1 MDIAANFIVRA
12 YKKRKGI
19 RIMEQKLKALSREN
33 LLEVIGKMA
42 ELLSKEQRQELD
54 AMVEGY
60 VPAEG
65 EFEKTPIP
73 ARMSQEFVDEKM
85 EQLESWMHQI
95 DEGEIYLPLSG
106 APSPLHAQGLLPVK
120 ALPPRRLFWFS
131 AVQSSP
137 SRIVLF
143 QSGFPALHK
152 TFLQYAA
159 SEM

>member
-33 LLEVIGKMA
+33 LLEVIEKMA
-42 ELLSKEQRQELD
+42 ELLSEEQRQELE
-54 AMVEGY
+54 AMVTGY
-60 VPAEG
+60 VPAERD
-65 EFEKTPIP
+65 FEKTPIP

-106 APSPLHAQGLLPVK
+106 APSPLHA
-120 ALPPRRLFWFS
+120 
-131 AVQSSP
+131 
-137 SRIVLF
+137 
-143 QSGFPALHK
+143 
-152 TFLQYAA
+152 
-159 SEM
+159 